1 MVSQV
6 RTRIS
11 LEWGLSDSKH
21 ALTSEPENHFC
32 YSQSMVSGLGAS
44 PIARRRY
51 RQQFVGIASGIALV
65 YLSAFVT
72 MWWWESGHGP
82 SPSGAIQLIAMGVLV
97 AAGVL
102 TAWHWPAWG
111 FTAGISSLVLA
122 VVGFS
127 LGGSFWAGPQPDLHW
142 LWLLTFGATSPF
154 TIMLTASLI
163 ATGFLVQAASAT
175 SQVGLQ

>member
-1 MVSQV
+1 MLPLRDPLPASPRPANKKSCRRFTV
-6 RTRIS
+6 RSRGRTPSFVPLVGTRIP

-72 MWWWESGHGP
+72 MWWWESGNGP
-82 SPSGAIQLIAMGVLV
+82 SPSGALQLIAMGVLV
-97 AAGVL
+97 ACRGSHSLAL
-102 TAWHWPAWG
+102 ACM
-111 FTAGISSLVLA
+111 GIHCGNLKPC
-122 VVGFS
+122 
-127 LGGSFWAGPQPDLHW
+127 LGGRRVL
-142 LWLLTFGATSPF
+142 FGRFVLGWTPA
-154 TIMLTASLI
+154 
-163 ATGFLVQAASAT
+163 
-175 SQVGLQ
+175 